1 MKANKNIDR
10 LFQEKLKDFEVSPPD
25 NIWKGIERNLNT
37 NKPKSTFP
45 LWVRIGSAVAI
56 LIFLTIGGVSYFNSE
71 SPDINN
77 NTIVN
82 DSESEN
88 TPKIN
93 KEILKKDILN
103 STENGNVI
111 TESENDERINVTY
124 NDNAPKINIEILKSD
139 VLNSTKNEK
148 VIAEVE
154 NNSSI
159 NVIGSN
165 NENTPKNNKE
175 ILKSDLLKSDKNEKV
190 ITEVKNNIV
199 SNKKISDNEQI
210 LKNKVTEIQSK
221 IEANNLIRSNSKMS
235 TNNNSL
241 KQEESLIY
249 NKNTNLNA
257 TQSDKIKNNAT
268 KVNVSED
275 LIVSKNKILNEQI
288 DLNITTEVE
297 DKITQIEIKKIELSE
312 DLQTKN
318 IEKEEDNKKWSV
330 ASVIAPIAYNSF
342 NAKGSPLDLQF
353 ENSPKQGS
361 KTMSYGVKVG
371 YRINEKLSLQSG
383 ITMVDVGYKVGDV
396 FVNPSQQGLQKLTN
410 VNYSNA
416 ANILNVQAGDIL
428 NNVQLETTS
437 SVPIKGVLNQ
447 EFGYLEVPLELKYKL
462 NNSKKIG
469 VNLIGG
475 FSTLILNKNEVSV
488 ETSEFSS
495 NLGEANNLNNVNFS
509 GNLGIDID
517 YKINKNL
524 YINVAPMLKIH
535 TSTFSKNADNFK
547 PYIIGVYSG
556 LNYKF

>member
-124 NDNAPKINIEILKSD
+124 NDNAPKINKEILKSD